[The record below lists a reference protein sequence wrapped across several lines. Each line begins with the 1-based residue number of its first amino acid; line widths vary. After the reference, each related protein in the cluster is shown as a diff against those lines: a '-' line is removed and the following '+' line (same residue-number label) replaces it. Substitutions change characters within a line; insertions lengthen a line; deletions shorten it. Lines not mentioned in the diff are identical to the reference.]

1 MKKNASSKKKVLKSV
16 FKLIEKIGWTN
27 FELKNLHQEKSL
39 ENIRIE
45 KFFKNKSQIIIDYSS
60 MIDEEVIKS
69 IDFSELSDTDVKDNL
84 FEFMMT
90 RFEKL
95 NPYKKSLKIILN
107 DLKFDPKSLKELS
120 KKIFNSMDFYME
132 ASNAKNLIF
141 FDFVKSNVFFLIYSY
156 VFQIWL
162 KDNSKDM
169 TKTMQETDK
178 LLTIAEKYSKKFNS
192 FF

>member
-45 KFFKNKSQIIIDYSS
+45 KFFKNKSQIIIDFSS

-178 LLTIAEKYSKKFNS
+178 LLTIAEKYSNKFNS

>member
-45 KFFKNKSQIIIDYSS
+45 KFFKNKSKIIIDYSS

>member
-45 KFFKNKSQIIIDYSS
+45 KFFKNKSQIIIDFSS

>member
-16 FKLIEKIGWTN
+16 FKLIEKNGWTN
-27 FELKNLHQEKSL
+27 FELENLHQEKSL

-45 KFFKNKSQIIIDYSS
+45 KFFKNKSEIIIDFSS

>member
-1 MKKNASSKKKVLKSV
+1 MKKNVSSKKKVLKSV
-16 FKLIEKIGWTN
+16 FKLIEKNGWTN
-27 FELKNLHQEKSL
+27 FELENLHQEKSL

-45 KFFKNKSQIIIDYSS
+45 KFFKNKSEIIIDFSS

-84 FEFMMT
+84 FEFIMT

-95 NPYKKSLKIILN
+95 NPYKKSLKIILS

-141 FDFVKSNVFFLIYSY
+141 FDFVKSNIFFLIYSY

>member
-45 KFFKNKSQIIIDYSS
+45 KFFKNKSQIIIDFSS

-69 IDFSELSDTDVKDNL
+69 IDFSELSATDVKDNL

-178 LLTIAEKYSKKFNS
+178 LLTIAEKYSKKFKS
-192 FF
+192 QC